1 MYKIGE
7 YINLTKAQKTICS
20 KEEQNGYKDQY
31 FTKEEVRFQVLYIDE
46 DRRKIVAVAD
56 KPTEQKLTLQGKEG
70 YENGIEELDRLCK
83 EISGYEEA
91 RSLTIEDIEKSKYW
105 EEKDE
110 KKTNMIF
117 GEEEGYRYWLANQEN
132 GYFSN
137 FKSFRMFLVSG
148 GTVNAYY
155 LYYSSNYSG
164 SLSYAVRPVIE
175 INYLQKYT
183 REDTISRSK
192 SFEQA

>member
-1 MYKIGE
+1 MYEIGE
-7 YINLTKAQKTICS
+7 YINLTKTQKTICS
-20 KEEQNGYKDQY
+20 RKEQNGYSDQY

-56 KPTEQKLTLQGKEG
+56 KPTEQELSLYGKEG
-70 YENGIEELDRLCK
+70 YKNGIEELHRLCK

-91 RSLTIEDIEKSKYW
+91 RSLTKEDIEKSKYW

-117 GEEEGYRYWLANQEN
+117 GEEEGYRYWLANQEK

-137 FKSFRMFLVSG
+137 FKSFGMFFVSG
-148 GTVNAYY
+148 GTVYDYN
-155 LYYSSNYSG
+155 LYRSNDG
-164 SLSYAVRPVIE
+164 AWRDSYAVRPVIE
-175 INYLQKYT
+175 INYLRKYT

-192 SFEQA
+192 SFEQV